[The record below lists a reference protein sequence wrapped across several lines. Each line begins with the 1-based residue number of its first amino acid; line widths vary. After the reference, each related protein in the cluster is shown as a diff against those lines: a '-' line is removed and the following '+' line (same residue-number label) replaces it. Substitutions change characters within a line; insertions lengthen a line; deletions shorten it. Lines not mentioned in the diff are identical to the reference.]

1 MVLYESKHRIVKAL
15 EQLAPLGRPLIV
27 CRELTK
33 QFETTY
39 RGQAEEILTK
49 LVGNNLL
56 GEFVVVIG
64 PKPKKLNLNQ
74 MKKNKFYITTAI
86 PYVNADPHVGFAME
100 LVETDVLARY
110 HRQIGDDVR
119 FLTGSDENALKMFV
133 KQNKRVRRLKNL

>member
-1 MVLYESKHRIVKAL
+1 
-15 EQLAPLGRPLIV
+15 
-27 CRELTK
+27 
-33 QFETTY
+33 
-39 RGQAEEILTK
+39 
-49 LVGNNLL
+49 
-56 GEFVVVIG
+56 
-64 PKPKKLNLNQ
+64 